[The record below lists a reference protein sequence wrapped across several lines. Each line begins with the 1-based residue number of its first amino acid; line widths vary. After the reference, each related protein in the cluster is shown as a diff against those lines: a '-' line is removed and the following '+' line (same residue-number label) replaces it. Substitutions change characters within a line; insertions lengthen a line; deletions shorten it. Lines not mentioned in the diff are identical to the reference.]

1 MSKEELLQELADA
14 MISCKKDTVL
24 AAVEKAKGE
33 LEPSEI
39 IEKGLAAGM
48 NEVGVLFERGKLF
61 LPHVMMAADA

>member
-1 MSKEELLQELADA
+1 MLQELADA
-14 MISCKKDTVL
+14 IISCKKDTVL

-48 NEVGVLFERGKLF
+48 NEVGILFERGKLF
-61 LPHVMMAADA
+61 LPHVMMAADAMTEE